1 MLRRFTLSLVALVV
15 ATAVVAPTFGS
26 PTATRLNGTVGPGFT
41 ITLRTAAGA
50 KVTRL
55 KAGTY
60 RITVRDRASF
70 HNFHLRGPGV
80 NRSTGVEFVG
90 TRTWTVR
97 LRPGRYS
104 YICDPHATS
113 LRGSFRVA

>member
-1 MLRRFTLSLVALVV
+1 MHRRFSVALASVLTAASLVAPT
-15 ATAVVAPTFGS
+15 TAA
-26 PTATRLNGTVGPGFT
+26 PTATRLNATVGPGFT

-70 HNFHLRGPGV
+70 HNFHLRGPGL
-80 NRSTGVEFVG
+80 NRRTGVEFVG
-90 TRTWTVR
+90 TRTWTVT
-97 LRPGRYS
+97 LRAGRYS